1 MAREDINFEQI
12 KTSLK
17 EFQNSI
23 DTNEIEEIKTKL
35 TVYSSNFDFECKNEF
50 LNALKELEKKY
61 NKLDSVINRSL
72 FELEKLKAGVISE
85 IK

>member
-61 NKLDSVINRSL
+61 NKLDSVINSSL